1 MNSTQFLA
9 VQHWLAARHEWREA
23 LEADTPYSPETHP
36 RLLLAVESLERAEN
50 RLESEMTR
58 GDEKTEER
66 NT

>member
-1 MNSTQFLA
+1 
-9 VQHWLAARHEWREA
+9 
-23 LEADTPYSPETHP
+23 
-36 RLLLAVESLERAEN
+36 LERAEN